1 MDFAN
6 YVDSEDITDSTT
18 EKEIAI
24 TLMPPV
30 RDLTSLENDTRYRY
44 RSMAEFSITF
54 VADASGAYGIG
65 GMLTVPNT
73 SGGGTTQMVET
84 QIDKIESIEIEGGLC
99 DEE

>member
-44 RSMAEFSITF
+44 RSMAEFNITF

-84 QIDKIESIEIEGGLC
+84 QIDKIESIEIEGGLY